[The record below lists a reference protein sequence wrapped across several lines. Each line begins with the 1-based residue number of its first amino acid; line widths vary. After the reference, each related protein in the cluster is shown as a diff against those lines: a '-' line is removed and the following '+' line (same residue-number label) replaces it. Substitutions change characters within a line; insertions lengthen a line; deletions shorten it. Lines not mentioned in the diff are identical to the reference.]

1 MKADTSSFSGWVKK
15 LHKVL
20 LSQAPPP
27 NMLFFAFLP
36 ARLFLIVTVGAYHLA
51 KNSRILGKKS
61 NGTATFEKFRLEIRV
76 TSKGT
81 PFFPFVTG
89 SFKIVYHLLSSL
101 VSSLLC
107 RSCSLFN
114 MGASMYQCS
123 FCNAASTG
131 LEKLLNNECQE
142 TSADKC
148 SIN

>member
-1 MKADTSSFSGWVKK
+1 M
-15 LHKVL
+15 
-20 LSQAPPP
+20 
-27 NMLFFAFLP
+27 
-36 ARLFLIVTVGAYHLA
+36 TVGAYHLA

-114 MGASMYQCS
+114 MRASMYQYS

-131 LEKLLNNECQE
+131 LFVSPSNMAAVFCVSLSTLPEYPNPLVICLSLSHAKFRG
-142 TSADKC
+142 KP
-148 SIN
+148 